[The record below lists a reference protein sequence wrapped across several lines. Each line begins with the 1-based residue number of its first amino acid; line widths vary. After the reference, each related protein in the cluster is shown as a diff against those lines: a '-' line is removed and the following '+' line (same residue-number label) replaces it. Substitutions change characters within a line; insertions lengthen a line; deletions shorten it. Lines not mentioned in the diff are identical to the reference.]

1 MRVSQALA
9 LMSGRNYVT
18 PEEIKAMRHAVLRH
32 RMIRTYDAIAD
43 GVDVDRLI
51 DSVFNAVPVP

>member
-1 MRVSQALA
+1 
-9 LMSGRNYVT
+9 
-18 PEEIKAMRHAVLRH
+18 MRHAVLRH